1 MSPELALTALL
12 LAAVA
17 VIVLHSA
24 WRGRRSSTIF
34 TQMDHL
40 TDQLEELTLRV
51 VGLELNLSGY
61 RVWSA
66 QLRGQVVE
74 LGGTPIPPPPW
85 LVVTGPAAADGGT
98 DNPLV
103 AIYHRIGDHFS
114 VEEIDNLARDIGLD
128 AEELGGESKSARARH
143 LVESAYRSHLLPDL
157 LRVAQQRRATADW
170 PSLASVKAYQSS
182 IGKSKK

>member
-12 LAAVA
+12 LAGVAAV
-17 VIVLHSA
+17 VLHSA

-85 LVVTGPAAADGGT
+85 LVVTGPTAADGAT

-114 VEEIDNLARDIGLD
+114 IEEIDNLARDIGLD

-143 LVESAYRSHLLPDL
+143 LVESAYRNFRLTELA
-157 LRVAQQRRATADW
+157 RVARARRPEAEW
-170 PSLASVKAYQSS
+170 PPLAAVKAYQSS
-182 IGKSKK
+182 IGKTKE